1 MNSGKSVS
9 RLKPQ
14 YLMEFNFSLYNYMV
28 VPFIWTRLIV
38 VNFIQ
43 KRNLPDSKRVLNFK
57 TERKVLLSRLDF
69 GKLCELFLNLAAPTS
84 LRPVAEGNR
93 RMRFRSP
100 LPNDA
105 GYALKAK
112 LCSARSGENARH
124 TAISWANSGN
134 GRDTQRAN
142 TSHRRLL
149 AHLTASPAAPAAQ
162 VTVANK

>member
-14 YLMEFNFSLYNYMV
+14 FLVEFNFSLHNNMV
-28 VPFIWTRLIV
+28 FPFIWTRLII
-38 VNFIQ
+38 VNLIQ
-43 KRNLPDSKRVLNFK
+43 RRNLPDSKRAPNFK
-57 TERKVLLSRLDF
+57 TERKEMLSRLDF
-69 GKLCELFLNLAAPTS
+69 GRLCELFLNIAALTS
-84 LRPVAEGNR
+84 LWLVAEGNR

-112 LCSARSGENARH
+112 LCGARSGENARH